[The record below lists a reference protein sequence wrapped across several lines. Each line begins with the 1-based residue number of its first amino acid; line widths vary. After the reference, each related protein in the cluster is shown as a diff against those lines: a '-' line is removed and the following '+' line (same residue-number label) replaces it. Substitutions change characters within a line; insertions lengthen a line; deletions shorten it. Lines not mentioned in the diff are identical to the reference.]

1 MQGPV
6 RFVPRRQARIDDHV
20 RVGGS
25 APTTG
30 IRDYLPERF
39 VIVGVK
45 NVAAFLAVHAIVI
58 PVGVPAACHFAKLLI
73 GNFGTLGD
81 GGLEVVVIQLL
92 VDHDAL
98 LFLETGAL
106 ACAST

>member
-30 IRDYLPERF
+30 VRDYLPERF
-39 VIVGVK
+39 VIEK
-45 NVAAFLAVHAIVI
+45 NDSLL
-58 PVGVPAACHFAKLLI
+58 VPAECRDY
-73 GNFGTLGD
+73 N
-81 GGLEVVVIQLL
+81 L
-92 VDHDAL
+92 VPMERDTIL
-98 LFLETGAL
+98 LETTNSRVEPDRYIDPDVP
-106 ACAST
+106 ASLPGQS

>member
-30 IRDYLPERF
+30 VRDYLPKRF

-45 NVAAFLAVHAIVI
+45 HVAAFLAVHAIVI

-106 ACAST
+106 VCAST